1 MSRKTKAEELGNSLT
16 LATSAS
22 LLKKEE
28 QHLKDNFVPQ
38 SRLQAE
44 AKRERFFKIIDDA
57 LDVVGTQIAN
67 YKRMSEEEDMVM
79 PVKDVKALTA
89 IASTLYNVV
98 TAQDL
103 EIKKTVIRDKAKTL
117 RSVEDIA
124 ELLRAADPDID
135 YSNVVDITKPN
146 GTTEDLF

>member
-1 MSRKTKAEELGNSLT
+1 MNRKAKAEELGNSLT

-38 SRLQAE
+38 SKLQAE

-57 LDVVGTQIAN
+57 LDVVGTQISN
-67 YKRMSEEEDMVM
+67 YKRMSEDEDLLM
-79 PVKDVKALTA
+79 PIKDVKSLTS
-89 IASTLYNVV
+89 IAATLYNVV

-103 EIKKTVIRDKAKTL
+103 EIKKTIIRDKAKTL

-124 ELLRAADPDID
+124 ELLRTADPDID
-135 YSNVVDITKPN
+135 YSNVIDITKVN
-146 GTTEDLF
+146 GTEDIF